1 MTVLKTK
8 VNLANFNPC
17 SGNPFETRDD
27 VMRAFSDTFE
37 PLLPAFSE
45 GGTGVNLEESGG
57 HFPTKAAHFEGFA
70 RALLGAVPFAAGGGD
85 FKYWDL
91 FRKGLTNGTDPNHE
105 EYWGDIED
113 CDQKL
118 VELAAVGYA
127 LSFVPEHVWEPLS
140 KEAKKN
146 LSDYLLTARSRH
158 FRRCNWKFFRVMIDL
173 GLDKIGIKFDHQ
185 MTQDY
190 LDEVDSM
197 YIGDGWYG
205 DGDRAS
211 VDYYNPYALHLFG
224 LIYYKARKD
233 TDPERCKRLKDRALQ
248 FAKQYLHLFAD
259 DGAAIP
265 YGRSMTYRYAIVAF
279 WGALAFAIEEDE
291 EPVIPW
297 GVLKG
302 VYLRNFRWWSKKPIS
317 RFRTNILSVGYAYP
331 NQFMSES
338 YNSPQSPYWA
348 FKAYIALM
356 LPANH
361 PFWTAKEEPLTLEDT
376 QLKIPGMLLS
386 HTKLNT
392 VALISGPYK
401 TFNLRNQAEK
411 YNKFAYSTRYGFCVE
426 NNARGFDFGT
436 LDNMIGFS
444 FSGNDFYVRQY
455 NKSWIFDGGLYSEW
469 TPVTG
474 INVKTWILQKGNY
487 HIRVHH
493 IENKT
498 DYKVD
503 SLEGGFAVPSMIAE
517 GISTAEETAP
527 VVGEVTTDDDISLIA
542 NLLDD
547 RKPRVTE
554 PDPNT
559 NLMSSKVML
568 PQLRGSIDAGSSAKF
583 ACAVYA
589 QSTTVPFA
597 KDEWLQGLSLP
608 SEDEL
613 KELSSKAERVICNE

>member
-1 MTVLKTK
+1 
-8 VNLANFNPC
+8 
-17 SGNPFETRDD
+17 
-27 VMRAFSDTFE
+27 
-37 PLLPAFSE
+37 
-45 GGTGVNLEESGG
+45 
-57 HFPTKAAHFEGFA
+57 
-70 RALLGAVPFAAGGGD
+70 
-85 FKYWDL
+85 
-91 FRKGLTNGTDPNHE
+91 
-105 EYWGDIED
+105 
-113 CDQKL
+113 
-118 VELAAVGYA
+118 
-127 LSFVPEHVWEPLS
+127 
-140 KEAKKN
+140 
-146 LSDYLLTARSRH
+146 
-158 FRRCNWKFFRVMIDL
+158 
-173 GLDKIGIKFDHQ
+173 
-185 MTQDY
+185 
-190 LDEVDSM
+190 
-197 YIGDGWYG
+197 
-205 DGDRAS
+205 
-211 VDYYNPYALHLFG
+211 
-224 LIYYKARKD
+224 
-233 TDPERCKRLKDRALQ
+233 
-248 FAKQYLHLFAD
+248 
-259 DGAAIP
+259 
-265 YGRSMTYRYAIVAF
+265 
-279 WGALAFAIEEDE
+279 
-291 EPVIPW
+291 
-297 GVLKG
+297 
-302 VYLRNFRWWSKKPIS
+302 
-317 RFRTNILSVGYAYP
+317 
-331 NQFMSES
+331 
-338 YNSPQSPYWA
+338 
-348 FKAYIALM
+348 
-356 LPANH
+356 
-361 PFWTAKEEPLTLEDT
+361 
-376 QLKIPGMLLS
+376 MLLS

-589 QSTTVPFA
+589 QLTTVPFA